1 MCNMYIEY
9 IYIYVICVFLV
20 EQFVNSDI
28 QILIFGEK
36 LTSGRASF
44 PSKIRLYTSLENEE
58 VFRF

>member
-1 MCNMYIEY
+1 MC
-9 IYIYVICVFLV
+9 VICVFLV